1 MAILYIVILLIGF
14 VGLIKGADI
23 FVDGSCGVARIFH
36 VSGLI
41 IGLTIVAL
49 GTSAPEMAVSALASV
64 QGSNEIAVSNVI
76 GSNLFNVLM
85 VLGVCSVINPLPVD
99 DSVRKRD
106 FPVCLIATAA
116 VLLITGIKVLP
127 FKFIKMPMTE
137 NVGMFPRAAGI
148 ALLVGFTVYM
158 VSLVMVAKKNPE
170 EAGEEALMPMWKCI
184 AYIIIGLVFIVGGG
198 KAVVYGAQN
207 IARLMG
213 LTETLIGLT
222 VVAVGTSLPEMVT
235 SVTAARKGETGMAVG
250 NVIGSNICNIM
261 LILGLSAAIHPM
273 PVNTASIWDII
284 ILIAICILVWIF
296 STSNRA
302 INRIEGIVMVACY
315 AADMVFACLR

>member
-106 FPVCLIATAA
+106 FPVCLIATVA

-296 STSNRA
+296 STSNRS